1 MKTRGLSS
9 FKRKYK
15 FFLNPY
21 NDAAFTKCPQ
31 CNRNTVVR
39 KIALLIH
46 IDPHDLFV
54 LNKQCKFCAVCELI
68 IAKKSE
74 IESMM
79 VRKFEMVKP
88 EIIGNDY
95 LVIGVVDKS
104 NWNLVKNMKMTS
116 KDLLDSAYIFKDVL
130 NFEIIPGGWVPP
142 EVEI

>member
-1 MKTRGLSS
+1 MKSRDKSVS
-9 FKRKYK
+9 KRKFM

-21 NDAAFTKCPQ
+21 NDIAFTKCPK
-31 CNRNTVVR
+31 CNRKTVVR

-46 IDPHDLFV
+46 IEPHELFV

-79 VRKFEMVKP
+79 AHKFETVKP
-88 EIIGNDY
+88 EVIGNDY
-95 LVIGVVDKS
+95 LVMGVIDKGD
-104 NWNLVKNMKMTS
+104 WNLVKNKQINA

-130 NFEIIPGGWVPP
+130 NFEIVPGGWLPP
-142 EVEI
+142 QVTK

>member
-1 MKTRGLSS
+1 
-9 FKRKYK
+9 
-15 FFLNPY
+15 
-21 NDAAFTKCPQ
+21 
-31 CNRNTVVR
+31 
-39 KIALLIH
+39 
-46 IDPHDLFV
+46 
-54 LNKQCKFCAVCELI
+54 
-68 IAKKSE
+68 
-74 IESMM
+74 MM